1 MSKGLDKKTIK
12 NINDLWH
19 RLSCLFDDLENGDV
33 EYKIA
38 AELNNTA
45 GKMINLAKTQLE
57 YYALR
62 KENPQINFLEEP
74 KTTAPE

>member
-1 MSKGLDKKTIK
+1 MAGSKIK
-12 NINDLWH
+12 NLGDLWD
-19 RLSCLFDDLENGDV
+19 RLALTFDGLEAGDIEHKV
-33 EYKIA
+33 A

-62 KENPQINFLEEP
+62 KETPTITFL
-74 KTTAPE
+74 TQA

>member
-1 MSKGLDKKTIK
+1 MSNDRTIK
-12 NINDLWH
+12 NINDLWA
-19 RLSCLFDDLENGDV
+19 RLSSLFDDLESGAI

-62 KENPQINFLEEP
+62 KEVPNIKFLSEQ
-74 KTTAPE
+74 KK